1 MDENIRPSGK
11 TRAALAKAVLV
22 IDDSDIDRQVMLDL
36 LTRAGYQVYDLP
48 TAIGATRA
56 AREVGACAVV
66 IDQNL
71 PALNGAKLAALFRSN
86 PALKDI
92 RVILISS
99 NDEATM
105 ATLTREAR
113 ADAFVSKD
121 RMHTDLV
128 PTVRRLL

>member
-1 MDENIRPSGK
+1 MDDDMRPSGK
-11 TRAALAKAVLV
+11 ARVIAKSVLV

-36 LTRAGYQVYDLP
+36 LSRAGYQVYDLP

-105 ATLTREAR
+105 SQLMREAR

>member
-1 MDENIRPSGK
+1 MDEAK
-11 TRAALAKAVLV
+11 KATRTGTVLV
-22 IDDSDIDRQVMLDL
+22 IDDSDIDRQVMVEL
-36 LTRAGYQVYDLP
+36 LTNAGFPVHDLP

-56 AREVGACAVV
+56 AREHGSRVVV

-86 PALKDI
+86 ASMKDI

-105 ATLTREAR
+105 AELVREAR

-121 RMHTDLV
+121 RMHSELV
-128 PTVRRLL
+128 PMVRRLMA

>member
-1 MDENIRPSGK
+1 MDESKKPSTK
-11 TRAALAKAVLV
+11 TPTVLV

-36 LTRAGYQVYDLP
+36 LTRAGFQVHDLP

-56 AREVGACAVV
+56 AREFNARAVV

-86 PALKDI
+86 PSLKDI

-105 ATLTREAR
+105 AQLVREAR
-113 ADAFVSKD
+113 ADAFVSKNK
-121 RMHTDLV
+121 MHTDLV
-128 PTVRRLL
+128 PTIKRLLT